1 MYIDVGAGKFHDIGL
16 VQLVTRQKV
25 GAEEQ
30 VDRFF
35 GDVRWYATIQLLECL
50 DCFMERLDIHRD
62 GGTRF
67 QLRWDFRCR
76 WHSVFVLQTE
86 LDPPY
91 PFIF

>member
-1 MYIDVGAGKFHDIGL
+1 
-16 VQLVTRQKV
+16 
-25 GAEEQ
+25 
-30 VDRFF
+30 
-35 GDVRWYATIQLLECL
+35 
-50 DCFMERLDIHRD
+50 MERLDIHRD

-91 PFIF
+91 PFTF